1 MARYEL
7 SPSEA
12 IRCLIANNWTQV
24 AIAIKTNSTKAN
36 IWHILH
42 KGTTPSYKLGLDII
56 KLAYKHG
63 KLSAVTEGKS

>member
-12 IRCLIANNWTQV
+12 IRCLIAANWSQV
-24 AIAIKTNSTKAN
+24 AIAIKTNATPAN
-36 IWHILH
+36 IWCILH

-63 KLSAVTEGKS
+63 KLTAVTEPKT